1 MSAGKG
7 WFVFPFLVWLL
18 LGLTSC
24 GQPTAYERHAK
35 GFHVPEGDPVVGES
49 LFKELQCYK
58 CHSVKGVDLS
68 DDGPGILEN
77 KVLLGGERYQITS
90 YGELVTSIIDPNH
103 SISLRYLANLSE
115 EEKKGPIESP
125 MIVYN
130 RDITVQELIDLAAF
144 LHTKYVYKP
153 RPYSYYYYQ

>member
-1 MSAGKG
+1 MRAGKE
-7 WFVFPFLVWLL
+7 WFGFSCLALFV
-18 LGLTSC
+18 LGLSAC
-24 GQPTAYERHAK
+24 GQPTVYERHSK

-58 CHSVKGVDLS
+58 CHTVKGVDLPE
-68 DDGPGILEN
+68 DGPDILAN

-103 SISLRYLANLSE
+103 SISLRYFANLSE
-115 EEKKGPIESP
+115 EEKEGPVESP
-125 MIVYN
+125 MIIYN

>member
-1 MSAGKG
+1 MSTGNG
-7 WFVFPFLVWLL
+7 WPGFSILALALL
-18 LGLTSC
+18 ALTSC
-24 GQPTAYERHAK
+24 GQPTVYERQSK

-58 CHSVKGVDLS
+58 CHTVKGMDLPEE
-68 DDGPGILEN
+68 GPNILE
-77 KVLLGGERYQITS
+77 KRVLLGGERYQITS

-103 SISLRYLANLSE
+103 SISFRYLANLSD
-115 EEKKGPIESP
+115 EEKRVPIESP
-125 MIVYN
+125 MIIYN
-130 RDITVQELIDLAAF
+130 RDITVQELIDLASF